1 MGSTQRV
8 LRFARLTVLI
18 DISVPFASHIA
29 VWPGDTPFSCGWTAR
44 REDGASVNLGALA
57 TSAHAGT
64 HADAPLH
71 VDSGGAA
78 SESLPVQVFVGT
90 VQVIALPEGVP
101 ASTVI
106 DRSLLEELLAPSWPD
121 PTGAART
128 TAVMRVPRRLLC
140 RTGFSVARGA
150 FPDAWPVLDQA
161 AAEWLAMR
169 GLRLWG
175 TDAPSVDAR
184 TSTTLP
190 VHHTL
195 FAHGAYVLENLALDG
210 VELGAYELLAQPL
223 AVHGADAAPVRAL
236 LRRRP

>member
-1 MGSTQRV
+1 M
-8 LRFARLTVLI
+8 
-18 DISVPFASHIA
+18 
-29 VWPGDTPFSCGWTAR
+29 AR
-44 REDGASVNLGALA
+44 REDGASVNLGALT

-78 SESLPVQVFVGT
+78 SESLPAQVFVGT
-90 VQVIALPEGVP
+90 VQVIALPDGAPVG
-101 ASTVI
+101 TVI
-106 DRSLLEELLAPSWPD
+106 DRALLETLLSPTWSD
-121 PTGAART
+121 PTAVGGAA
-128 TAVMRVPRRLLC
+128 AIMRVPRRLLC
-140 RTGFSVARGA
+140 RTGFSVSQGA
-150 FPDAWPVLDQA
+150 FPDAWPVLDEA

-184 TSTTLP
+184 SSTALP

-195 FAHGAYVLENLALDG
+195 FAHGAYVLENLALHG
-210 VELGAYELLAQPL
+210 VDPGAYELLAQPL